1 MVVVLHE
8 EGQGQDRGHGGLKD
22 VPHLH
27 THLSKEIGKHK
38 THVSLKS
45 ENFFSFYD
53 SS

>member
-8 EGQGQDRGHGGLKD
+8 EGHGQGQGLKD

-45 ENFFSFYD
+45 ENSFSMTLLCFLR
-53 SS
+53 